1 MPLTRAQGETA
12 LKYVVGTLMNQPL
25 DGSLMLSLTDSSIDD
40 VSFLVNL
47 LDTDIS
53 NLAFTPADG
62 TRTNLGPGHKGF
74 VRAFCAYI
82 RHRATQ
88 PTPIGDNWSSITR
101 EEFDLFRTSPLLFDG
116 TIFGSTSIS
125 NRGLPAYA
133 APLARAHDPV
143 ADFKRSIKHDASQIP
158 ILKEQKQLDNWQR
171 TTIAQT
177 EDVAEKVDPT
187 SAPITVEEKVLFRES
202 QTFVAEVLDPTCT
215 PISAFVKSKS
225 TNVDSFN
232 DERSAL
238 IRGSNQTVDTIDDC
252 IMHRNVGLYDAHVR
266 QVKMKDPDYATTTT
280 FDTVRIVDDC
290 IMHRN
295 VGIYD
300 AHDRQVKMKY
310 PDHAMTPT
318 VETISIA
325 RRVKLEDTDYATT
338 TTDDCIMHRNVGI
351 YDARARGVK
360 TKEPDYETLRPLFG
374 WLPVDT
380 IKRTFAATAQFASI
394 PMSTSFKATDTA
406 YSDTRDIDFVEALLF
421 VGMAEHVGHFLTF
434 KILRVAP
441 LGGETFTPL
450 DSNDGET
457 TKEYHHVSSYNNLD
471 RGITSEPL
479 AIIAAGD
486 PVTCAIYAKDND
498 LLAPDGWKCFKLR
511 FRFWEPVYHKLDD
524 STFPSES
531 RETLGR
537 FVGIAEQVGHLM
549 TFKILTDDTS
559 KVVFRSNVRS
569 ALDPKAHGSDDY
581 DTFKDYGHSGR
592 PPDEYK
598 KIRVHLIFAVKHN
611 GRRRLVADGAEID
624 TSELLDKKG
633 IPQHQSLI
641 GAMKWTVSIGRI
653 DNTTAVMTLSG
664 FRSAPPREGHLD
676 LTKRV
681 YGHLTKMKHDV
692 TRVRTEE
699 PDYYGHTEQEFD
711 WAYSVYGNVPE
722 VELTDAPEAL
732 GKYVTLTHYVDA
744 KLFHDII
751 TVRSFTGILHLVNKK
766 PIDWY
771 FKKRAQFRS
780 YRSGYA
786 LVIFKALYGLRT
798 SGLRW
803 HERHMA
809 LYFHRVRESIAV
821 KSIAF
826 YHVDGV
832 RNPADILSK
841 YWGYQQQV
849 WKLLRPTQL
858 DDYDTFK
865 DYTHSGRPP
874 NEYKNVKITD

>member
-1 MPLTRAQGETA
+1 MPPTRTQDEAA
-12 LKYVVGTLMNQPL
+12 LKYVVLKVMNQP
-25 DGSLMLSLTDSSIDD
+25 DEGSVMKSLAEA
-40 VSFLVNL
+40 F
-47 LDTDIS
+47 IS
-53 NLAFTPADG
+53 NVNDFACIREKDVENLTYTAVDG
-62 TRTNLGPGHKGF
+62 THSAIGADQVEILI
-74 VRAFCAYI
+74 AFCAFVRY
-82 RHRATQ
+82 RAYQ
-88 PTPIGDNWSSITR
+88 SSLIGVDWTSIDWTSIT
-101 EEFDLFRTSPLLFDG
+101 EDEYYEFRISTKYDG
-116 TIFGSTSIS
+116 TIYGNAT
-125 NRGLPAYA
+125 R
-133 APLARAHDPV
+133 ARDPV
-143 ADFKRSIKHDASQIP
+143 ADFKRGIKHDASQIP

-177 EDVAEKVDPT
+177 KDVAEKVDPT

-471 RGITSEPL
+471 RGDITSEPL

-549 TFKILTDDTS
+549 TFKILTDDTN